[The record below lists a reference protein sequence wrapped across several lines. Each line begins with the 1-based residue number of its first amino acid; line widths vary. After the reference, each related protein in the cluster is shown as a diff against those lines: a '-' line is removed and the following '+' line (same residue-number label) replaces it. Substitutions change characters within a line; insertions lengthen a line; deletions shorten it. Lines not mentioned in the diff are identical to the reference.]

1 MGASIQ
7 VLRKWYPQAVLK
19 RAGTRGKLSMEAGRL
34 GEGTDLEI
42 LPLSMSRPKPPRSIL
57 Y

>member
-1 MGASIQ
+1 MGTSIQ
-7 VLRKWYPQAVLK
+7 VLRKWYPQAVLE

>member
-7 VLRKWYPQAVLK
+7 VLRKWYPQAVLE
-19 RAGTRGKLSMEAGRL
+19 RTGTRGKLSMEAGRL